1 MKNQRQFLNQSDET
15 NKIFVVFASGLCGEF
30 IISMLT
36 GMRDPNE
43 FDRLTVTHAGSC
55 HLNRRD
61 EPEVVC
67 RNREKLE
74 KLLQEEE
81 YPTWL
86 VKAHINIE
94 DSDLLL
100 ERYPN
105 SKVIAMTQD
114 HPRGYQGFSN
124 FLWKAVLAEWDKYGC
139 DSYNKMSGQN
149 IKLKTEINKAGVD
162 ALYKK
167 FLDPAHYPIQA
178 QAKMARFPG
187 RYFTFPLD
195 VLYND
200 RQGTIAML
208 EYISGEK
215 INDRAEAFY
224 DEYMSKQ
231 PKKQFVLKYWD
242 IIK

>member
-1 MKNQRQFLNQSDET
+1 MNQSDET
-15 NKIFVVFASGLCGEF
+15 TKIFVVFASGLCGEF

-36 GMRDPNE
+36 GMKDPNE

-61 EPEVVC
+61 EPEIVC
-67 RNREKLE
+67 RDRDKLQQ
-74 KLLQEEE
+74 LLQEQE

-100 ERYPN
+100 ERYPD

-114 HPRGYQGFSN
+114 HPKGKQGFAN
-124 FLWKAVLAEWDKYGC
+124 YIWKAILAEWDNYGRDTYCKY
-139 DSYNKMSGQN
+139 SGEN
-149 IKLKTEINKAGVD
+149 VETKAEITKEGIH

-167 FLDPAHYPIQA
+167 FLDPAHYPIQT
-178 QAKMARFPG
+178 QGKMARYPG

-208 EYISGEK
+208 EYISGEN
-215 INDRAEAFY
+215 INDRALAFY
-224 DEYMSKQ
+224 DEYMLKQ
-231 PKKQFVLKYWD
+231 PKKSILKNWN
-242 IIK
+242 IN

>member
-1 MKNQRQFLNQSDET
+1 MNQSVET

-36 GMRDPNE
+36 GMRNPDA
-43 FDRLTVTHAGSC
+43 FDKLTVTDAGSC

-67 RNREKLE
+67 RDRQKLE

-81 YPTWL
+81 YSTWL

-114 HPRGYQGFSN
+114 YPKGHQGFAN
-124 FLWKAVLAEWDKYGC
+124 YLWKAILAEWDKYGRET
-139 DSYNKMSGQN
+139 YKKWTGQN
-149 IKLKTEINKAGVD
+149 IELKTDINKAGVD

-167 FLDPAHYPIQA
+167 FLDPVHYPIEVQS
-178 QAKMARFPG
+178 KMFKYPG
-187 RYFTFPLD
+187 RYFTFPIN
-195 VLYND
+195 VLYSN
-200 RQGTIAML
+200 RQGTYNML

-215 INDRAEAFY
+215 VNDRAEAFY
-224 DEYMSKQ
+224 EEYISKQ
-231 PKKQFVLKYWD
+231 PKKSILKNWN
-242 IIK
+242 IN